1 LKRVSVDIEVRL
13 FAALQQGRF
22 RRKTLDFPPGSTVAD
37 VCRHLAIG
45 PEEAAILMVN
55 GTAAQREHILT
66 TGDVVS
72 LFPAI
77 GGG

>member
-1 LKRVSVDIEVRL
+1 MEIEVRL

-22 RRKTLDFPPGSTVAD
+22 RRKKLEFPAGSTVAD
-37 VCRHLAIG
+37 VCRHLGIG
-45 PEEAAILMVN
+45 PGEAAILMVN
-55 GTAAQREHILT
+55 GAAARQEQVLNA
-66 TGDVVS
+66 GDTVS